1 MSTYIAETEE
11 YWLKKA
17 LMLSSVASMID
28 QFNMSNINI
37 LQNLGFEVHV
47 LANFQDP
54 GTITQERADKLK
66 VKLEKMNVKI
76 YDVDMHRYPA
86 SKENWIAYKTIK
98 QIIETEKYDLIHC
111 HSPIG
116 GVLARLAANKSRKL
130 FGTKVIYTA
139 HGFHF
144 FKGGPLKDWLVFYPI
159 ERYLSRYTD
168 VLITINQVDSA
179 VAGKFRMKKLEYIPG
194 VGLDT
199 NKFETVAID
208 ISKKRE
214 MLGIPNDAFV
224 ILSVGELSARK
235 NHQVIIDAL
244 HKLNNSKL
252 YYLICGKGD
261 TENELKEMIQR
272 FDLDNRVFLLGYR
285 SDINELNQIADVS
298 AFPSRREGLGI
309 AGLEAM
315 AAGLPI
321 LTSNVQ
327 GIPDYSINRVTGF
340 NYDPMDADGFASGI
354 KTLFDEPALAAQM
367 GSNNRQAV
375 KKYDIKN
382 VNKIMRRIYSDL
394 SSQ

>member
-1 MSTYIAETEE
+1 M
-11 YWLKKA
+11 KKA

-37 LQNLGFEVHV
+37 LQNLGYEVHV
-47 LANFQDP
+47 LANFEDP
-54 GTITQERADKLK
+54 GTITQERADGLK
-66 VKLEKMNVKI
+66 VKLENIDVKI
-76 YDVDMHRYPA
+76 YDVDMHRNPA
-86 SKENWIAYKTIK
+86 SKENWLAYKTIK

-130 FGTKVIYTA
+130 FDTKVIYTA

-144 FKGGPLKDWLVFYPI
+144 FKGGPFKDWLVFYPI

-199 NKFETVAID
+199 TKFETVAID

-214 MLGIPNDAFV
+214 TLGIPNDAFV

-235 NHQVIIDAL
+235 NHQVIINAL
-244 HKLNNSKL
+244 HKLNNCKI

-261 TENELKEMIQR
+261 RENELKEMIHGYG
-272 FDLDNRVFLLGYR
+272 LDNRVFLLGYR

-321 LTSNVQ
+321 LTSDVQ
-327 GIPDYSINRVTGF
+327 GIPDYSIDGVTGF
-340 NYDPMDADGFASGI
+340 NYDPMDVDGFASGI
-354 KTLFDEPALAAQM
+354 KMLFGDPTLAKQM

-375 KKYDIKN
+375 KKYDIEN
-382 VNKIMRRIYSDL
+382 VNKIMRKIYNDL

>member
-1 MSTYIAETEE
+1 
-11 YWLKKA
+11 LKKA

-37 LQNLGFEVHV
+37 LQNLGYEVHV
-47 LANFQDP
+47 LANFEDP
-54 GTITQERADKLK
+54 GTITQERADGLK
-66 VKLEKMNVKI
+66 VKLNNMDVKI
-76 YDVDMHRYPA
+76 YDVDMHRNPA
-86 SKENWIAYKTIK
+86 SKENWLAYKTIK

-130 FGTKVIYTA
+130 FGTRVIYTA

-168 VLITINQVDSA
+168 LLITINQVDSA

-199 NKFETVAID
+199 TKFETVAID

-214 MLGIPNDAFV
+214 TLGIPKDAFV

-235 NHQVIIDAL
+235 NHQVIINAL
-244 HKLNNSKL
+244 HKLNNCKI

-261 TENELKEMIQR
+261 RENELKEMIQGY
-272 FDLDNRVFLLGYR
+272 DLDNRVFLLGYR

-321 LTSNVQ
+321 LTSDVQ
-327 GIPDYSINRVTGF
+327 GIPDYSIDGVTGF
-340 NYDPMDADGFASGI
+340 NYDPMDVDGFANGI
-354 KTLFDEPALAAQM
+354 KTLFGNPALAKQM
-367 GSNNRQAV
+367 GSNNRQGV
-375 KKYDIKN
+375 KKYDIEN
-382 VNKIMRRIYSDL
+382 VNKIMRKIYNDL

>member
-1 MSTYIAETEE
+1 
-11 YWLKKA
+11 
-17 LMLSSVASMID
+17 MLSSVASMID

-37 LQNLGFEVHV
+37 LKNLGYEVHV

-54 GTITQERADKLK
+54 GTITQDRADKLK
-66 VKLEKMNVKI
+66 VKLNNMDVKI
-76 YDVDMHRYPA
+76 YDVDMHRNPA
-86 SKENWIAYKTIK
+86 SKENWLAYKIIR

-116 GVLARLAANKSRKL
+116 GVLARLAANKSREQ

-144 FKGGPLKDWLVFYPI
+144 FKGGPLKDWVVFYPI

-168 VLITINQVDSA
+168 VLITINQVDSD
-179 VAGKFRMKKLEYIPG
+179 VASKLHMKNLEYIPG

-199 NKFETVAID
+199 HKFETVAID
-208 ISKKRE
+208 IKKKRE
-214 MLGIPNDAFV
+214 MLGIPHDAFV

-235 NHQVIIDAL
+235 NHQVIINAL
-244 HKLNNSKL
+244 HKLNNSKI
-252 YYLICGKGD
+252 YYLICGKGEK
-261 TENELKEMIQR
+261 ENELMEMIR
-272 FDLDNRVFLLGYR
+272 EYGLDNHVFLLGYR
-285 SDINELNQIADVS
+285 SDIDELNQIADVS

-327 GIPDYSINRVTGF
+327 GIPDYSIAGVTGF
-340 NYDPMDADGFASGI
+340 NYDPMDTDGFANGI
-354 KTLFDEPALAAQM
+354 KTLFDDPALAKQM
-367 GSNNRQAV
+367 GSHNRQAV
-375 KKYDIKN
+375 KKYDIEN
-382 VNKIMRRIYSDL
+382 VNKVMRRIYSDI
-394 SSQ
+394 SSR